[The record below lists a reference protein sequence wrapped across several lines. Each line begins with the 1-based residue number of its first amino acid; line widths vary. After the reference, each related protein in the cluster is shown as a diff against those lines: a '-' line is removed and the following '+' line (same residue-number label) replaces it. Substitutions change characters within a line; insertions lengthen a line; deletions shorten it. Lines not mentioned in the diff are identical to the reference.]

1 MKLKNQKICPPGV
14 ICIEN
19 VTMIFIIICLIIIG
33 YLLYASL
40 IKQIKQIKSQKPSST
55 LNTTNTLPIFNLR
68 YFIPSW
74 PYNNLNFNNQQDVLL
89 NPYAP
94 PLRDE
99 RYNTGLR
106 MNNISSTQLPINIS
120 TNPRAVDANYR
131 QVGILTPLN
140 GSSNDSILALM
151 GRPLYTNRDKWQYYT
166 ISNQHNNVKLPLS
179 INGKSGSNEY
189 GVDKIYG
196 GETIYVEGHNNV
208 YKITIYDN
216 DTIRYLPIN

>member
-19 VTMIFIIICLIIIG
+19 VTMVFMIICLIILG

-40 IKQIKQIKSQKPSST
+40 IKQIKQIKIQNSSPT
-55 LNTTNTLPIFNLR
+55 LNTPTTNTLSIFNLR
-68 YFIPSW
+68 SFVPSW
-74 PYNNLNFNNQQDVLL
+74 PYNNLNLNNKQDVLL

-99 RYNTGLR
+99 RYNTRLHI
-106 MNNISSTQLPINIS
+106 NNINQLPINIS
-120 TNPRAVDANYR
+120 TNPGAVDANYR
-131 QVGILTPLN
+131 QIGILSPLN
-140 GSSNDSILALM
+140 GSSKDNILALM

-179 INGKSGSNEY
+179 INGKSGSSEY

-196 GETIYVEGHNNV
+196 GETIYVEGHNDV
-208 YKITIYDN
+208 YKITVYDN
-216 DTIRYLPIN
+216 DTIRYLPLV